1 MAGKSQCVSQERQR
15 AFLKETKMNF
25 FQRLKSSVARLAR
38 NESGQFGIIFALGGS
53 MLVLCVGLSV
63 DFARMLSAKSHLA
76 TALDAAVTSTARD
89 ITRGKID
96 VKDAEKIIRAFLDAN
111 LDGQP
116 LGVDDV
122 VLTKVFI
129 DPATTEISAS
139 ARADVDIMFPIMGRP
154 KVEQVNVSMG
164 ALYSERIVEVS
175 MVLDVTGSMADNN
188 KIGDLKVAAKSAVKS
203 FLESG
208 SDNTR
213 VAITPYSWGV
223 NAGTLKSSVKDLKGN
238 EPADGCST
246 ERRGEHMFSD
256 VSPTA
261 ATVTR
266 ANDFKFFDAG
276 NGNTYTVTNGNWSC
290 PAVPVQPL
298 TKDAKTLNSMIDK
311 LQAKGATAGQIG
323 IQWGWYMLS
332 PNWKSELPTK
342 SEPAA
347 YGVANT
353 EKYMIVMTDGMFNSE
368 ASGLSNAAIPSH
380 PGVTLASGR
389 LALSYCDKIKDRNI
403 KVYTIGFDLKNAGNA
418 TQQTEVKR
426 MLKDCATTPIGTEK
440 TFYEAQNGA
449 ELKKAFD
456 EIAARIQTLRLTN

>member
-1 MAGKSQCVSQERQR
+1 
-15 AFLKETKMNF
+15 MNF
-25 FQRLKSSVARLAR
+25 FQRLKFSTARFTR
-38 NESGQFGIIFALGGS
+38 NESGQFGVMFAIAGS
-53 MLVLCVGLSV
+53 LLFLSVGVAV
-63 DFARMLSAKSHLA
+63 DFARMLNAKSHLA

-89 ITRGKID
+89 ITRGKVD
-96 VKDAEKIIRAFLDAN
+96 AKDAEKIIRAFLDAN

-116 LGVDDV
+116 LDAADV
-122 VLTKVFI
+122 LLTKVAI
-129 DPATTEISAS
+129 DPATSEISAS
-139 ARADVDIMFPIMGRP
+139 ASANVDIMFPVMGNARL
-154 KVEQVNVSMG
+154 EQVNVNMG

-175 MVLDVTGSMADNN
+175 MVLDVTGSMSDNN
-188 KIGDLKVAAKSAVKS
+188 KIGDLKAAAKSAVKA
-203 FLESG
+203 FLENG

-223 NAGTLKSSVKDLKGN
+223 NAGSLKKYVEDLGGK

-246 ERRGEHMFSD
+246 ERRGKQMFSD

-261 ATVTR
+261 APVTR
-266 ANDFKFFDAG
+266 ATDFRYYDVG
-276 NGNTYTVTNGNWSC
+276 TGNTYTIGKGDWSC
-290 PAVPVQPL
+290 PQVPVQPL
-298 TKDAKTLNSMIDK
+298 TKDAKALNSMIDK

-332 PNWKSELPTK
+332 PNWKSALPAK

-353 EKYMIVMTDGMFNSE
+353 EKYIIVMTDGMFNSE
-368 ASGLSNAAIPSH
+368 ASGLSNTAIPSH

-389 LALSYCDKIKDRNI
+389 LALSYCQGIKDRGI

-426 MLKDCATTPIGTEK
+426 MLKDCATTPVGSEQ
-440 TFYEAQNGA
+440 TFYNAENGDQ
-449 ELKKAFD
+449 LKKAFD
-456 EIAARIQTLRLTN
+456 DIAARIQTLRLTN

>member
-1 MAGKSQCVSQERQR
+1 
-15 AFLKETKMNF
+15 MNL
-25 FQRLKSSVARLAR
+25 FQRLKSSASRFSR
-38 NESGQFGIIFALGGS
+38 NESGQFGILFAIGAS

-63 DFARMLSAKSHLA
+63 DFARMLNAKSHLA

-89 ITRGKID
+89 ITRGKVD
-96 VKDAEKIIRAFLDAN
+96 AKDAEKIIRAFLDAN

-116 LGVDDV
+116 LGVEDV
-122 VLTKVFI
+122 LLTKVDI
-129 DPATTEISAS
+129 DPTTSEISAS
-139 ARADVDIMFPIMGRP
+139 ASANVDMMFPVMGNAN
-154 KVEQVNVSMG
+154 VEQVNVTMG

-175 MVLDVTGSMADNN
+175 MVLDVTGSMSDNN
-188 KIGDLKVAAKSAVKS
+188 KIGDLKVAAKSAVKA
-203 FLESG
+203 FLENG

-223 NAGTLKSSVKDLKGN
+223 NAGALKNQVRDLSGN
-238 EPADGCST
+238 VPADGCST
-246 ERRGEHMFSD
+246 ERRGPQMFSD
-256 VSPTA
+256 ASPTA
-261 ATVTR
+261 AKVTR
-266 ANDFKFFDAG
+266 ANDFKFFDVG
-276 NGNTYTVTNGNWSC
+276 NGNTATITNGNWSC
-290 PAVPVQPL
+290 PAVSVQPL
-298 TKDAKTLNSMIDK
+298 TKDAKVLNSLIDK

-332 PNWKSELPTK
+332 PNWKSALPTK

-368 ASGLSNAAIPSH
+368 ASGLSNPAIPSH

-389 LALSYCDKIKDRNI
+389 LALSYCNGIKDRGI

-426 MLKDCATTPIGTEK
+426 MLKDCASTPAGSEQ
-440 TFYEAQNGA
+440 TFYNAENGDD
-449 ELKKAFD
+449 LKKAFD
-456 EIAARIQTLRLTN
+456 DIAARIQTLRLTN

>member
-1 MAGKSQCVSQERQR
+1 MK
-15 AFLKETKMNF
+15 F
-25 FQRLKSSVARLAR
+25 FQRLKSSAARFAR
-38 NESGQFGIIFALGGS
+38 NESGQFGIMFAIGGS

-96 VKDAEKIIRAFLDAN
+96 PKDAEKLIRAFLDAN

-116 LGVDDV
+116 LGVEDV
-122 VLTKVFI
+122 VLTKVNI
-129 DPATTEISAS
+129 NPVTSEISAS
-139 ARADVDIMFPIMGRP
+139 ASANVDIMFPIMGNA
-154 KVEQVNVSMG
+154 KVQQVNVNMG

-175 MVLDVTGSMADNN
+175 MVLDVTGSMSDNN

-203 FLESG
+203 FLQNG

-223 NAGTLKSSVKDLKGN
+223 NAGVLKSEVRDLAGN
-238 EPADGCST
+238 IPADGCST
-246 ERRGEHMFSD
+246 ERRGKQMFSD
-256 VSPTA
+256 ASPTA
-261 ATVTR
+261 GFVTR
-266 ANDFKFFDAG
+266 ANDFRYYDTG
-276 NGNTYTVTNGNWSC
+276 NGNTYTITNGNWSC
-290 PAVPVQPL
+290 PQVPVQPL
-298 TKDAKTLNSMIDK
+298 TKDAKALNSMIDK

-332 PNWKSELPTK
+332 PNWKSVLPTK

-347 YGVANT
+347 YGAANSD
-353 EKYMIVMTDGMFNSE
+353 KYLILMTDGMFNSE
-368 ASGLSNAAIPSH
+368 ASGLSNTAVPSH

-389 LALSYCDKIKDRNI
+389 LALSYCQGIKDRNI
-403 KVYTIGFDLKNAGNA
+403 KVYTIGFDLKNAGNTA
-418 TQQTEVKR
+418 QQTEVKR
-426 MLKDCATTPIGTEK
+426 MLKDCATAPVGTEQ
-440 TFYEAQNGA
+440 TFYNAENGD

-456 EIAARIQTLRLTN
+456 DIAARIQTLRLTN

>member
-1 MAGKSQCVSQERQR
+1 MK
-15 AFLKETKMNF
+15 F
-25 FQRLKSSVARLAR
+25 FQRLKSTTARFR
-38 NESGQFGIIFALGGS
+38 RDESGQFGIIFAIGGS

-63 DFARMLSAKSHLA
+63 DFARMLNAKSHLA
-76 TALDAAVTSTARD
+76 SALDAAVTSTARD
-89 ITRGKID
+89 ITRGKVD
-96 VKDAEKIIRAFLDAN
+96 VKDAKKIVRAFLDAN

-116 LGVDDV
+116 LSADEVA
-122 VLTKVFI
+122 LTKFDI
-129 DPATTEISAS
+129 NPLTSEISAS
-139 ARADVDIMFPIMGRP
+139 ASANVDIMFPIMGNP
-154 KVEQVNVSMG
+154 KVQQVNVSMG

-175 MVLDVTGSMADNN
+175 MVLDVTGSMSDRN

-203 FLESG
+203 FLENG

-223 NAGTLKSSVKDLKGN
+223 NAGGLKSNVRDLNGN
-238 EPADGCST
+238 VPADGCST
-246 ERRGEHMFSD
+246 ERRGPQMFSD
-256 VSPTA
+256 ASPTA
-261 ATVTR
+261 DKVTR
-266 ANDFKFFDAG
+266 ANDFRFYDVG
-276 NGNTYTVTNGNWSC
+276 NGKTGTITNGNWTC

-311 LQAKGATAGQIG
+311 LEAKGATAGQIG

-332 PNWKSELPTK
+332 PNWKSALPTK

-347 YGVANT
+347 YAVANT

-368 ASGLSNAAIPSH
+368 ATGLSNAAIPSH

-389 LALSYCDKIKDRNI
+389 LALSYCNAIKDRNI

-426 MLKDCATTPIGTEK
+426 MLTDCASTPVGSEK
-440 TFYEAQNGA
+440 TFYNAENGDD
-449 ELKKAFD
+449 LKKAFD
-456 EIAARIQTLRLTN
+456 DIAARIQTLRLTN

>member
-1 MAGKSQCVSQERQR
+1 
-15 AFLKETKMNF
+15 MNF
-25 FQRLKSSVARLAR
+25 FQHLKSSVARFRR

-63 DFARMLSAKSHLA
+63 DVARMLNAKSHLA

-89 ITRGKID
+89 ITRGKIE

-111 LDGQP
+111 LDGEP
-116 LGVDDV
+116 LSADDV
-122 VLTKVFI
+122 LLTKVAI
-129 DPATTEISAS
+129 DPVSSEITASAS
-139 ARADVDIMFPIMGRP
+139 ANVNMMFPIMGNAT
-154 KVEQVNVSMG
+154 VEKVNVNMG
-164 ALYSERIVEVS
+164 AVYSERIVEVS

-188 KIGDLKVAAKSAVKS
+188 KIGDLKIAAKSAVKS
-203 FLESG
+203 FLENG

-223 NAGTLKSSVKDLKGN
+223 NAGGLKSQVRDLNGN
-238 EPADGCST
+238 VPADGCST
-246 ERRGEHMFSD
+246 ERRGPQMFSD
-256 VSPTA
+256 ASPTA
-261 ATVTR
+261 AKVTR
-266 ANDFKFFDAG
+266 ANDFRFFDVG
-276 NGNTYTVTNGNWSC
+276 NGNTYTITNGNWSC

-298 TKDAKTLNSMIDK
+298 TKDAKALNSMIDK

-332 PNWKSELPTK
+332 PNWKSVLPVK

-347 YGVANT
+347 YGVSNT

-368 ASGLSNAAIPSH
+368 ATGLSNAAIPSH

-389 LALSYCDKIKDRNI
+389 LALSYCQGIKDRGI

-426 MLKDCATTPIGTEK
+426 MLTDCASTPVGSEQ
-440 TFYEAQNGA
+440 TFYNAENGDD
-449 ELKKAFD
+449 LKKAFD
-456 EIAARIQTLRLTN
+456 DIAARIQTLRLTN

>member
-1 MAGKSQCVSQERQR
+1 
-15 AFLKETKMNF
+15 MNF
-25 FQRLKSSVARLAR
+25 FQHLKSSVARFRR

-63 DFARMLSAKSHLA
+63 DVARMLNAKSHLA

-89 ITRGKID
+89 ITRGKIE

-111 LDGQP
+111 LDGEP
-116 LGVDDV
+116 LSADDV
-122 VLTKVFI
+122 LLTKVAI
-129 DPATTEISAS
+129 DPVSSEITASAS
-139 ARADVDIMFPIMGRP
+139 ANVNMMFPIMGNAT
-154 KVEQVNVSMG
+154 VEKVNVNMG
-164 ALYSERIVEVS
+164 AVYSERIVEVS

-188 KIGDLKVAAKSAVKS
+188 KIGDLKIAAKSAVKS
-203 FLESG
+203 FLENG

-223 NAGTLKSSVKDLKGN
+223 NAGGLKSQVRDLNGN
-238 EPADGCST
+238 VPADGCST
-246 ERRGEHMFSD
+246 ERRGPQMFSD
-256 VSPTA
+256 ASPTA
-261 ATVTR
+261 AKVTR
-266 ANDFKFFDAG
+266 ANDFRFFDVG
-276 NGNTYTVTNGNWSC
+276 NGNTYTIINGNWSC

-298 TKDAKTLNSMIDK
+298 TKDAKALNSMIDK

-332 PNWKSELPTK
+332 PNWKSVLPVK

-347 YGVANT
+347 YGVSNT

-368 ASGLSNAAIPSH
+368 ATGLSNAAIPSH

-389 LALSYCDKIKDRNI
+389 LALSYCQGIKDRGI

-426 MLKDCATTPIGTEK
+426 MLTDCASTPVGSEQ
-440 TFYEAQNGA
+440 TFYNAENGDD
-449 ELKKAFD
+449 LKKAFD
-456 EIAARIQTLRLTN
+456 DIAARIQTLRVTN